1 VLAQRIARVHRLGQR
16 EVVNVVLLVSEG
28 GFEERME
35 GTLDSKRAL
44 FAAAIGDDAETT
56 ELDRSSMARRMAT
69 LLPDAGRPAP
79 APARMMA
86 AEMVAPPATP
96 DPVLAL
102 RASLGEALAQV
113 LRLRDGRLVGVVRG
127 AAPAAG
133 VVGASLVPSTAVD
146 ALVALGDASP
156 FAAAEILFSAPD
168 EGPAAAALAARRALA
183 SGARRKRDAA
193 DALVAA
199 GMACE
204 ALHLYRDAMALACRA
219 LDDRGDPGEEPA
231 ALLLA
236 VHAHLVPSGALD
248 SAGAAALTRGG
259 ELARAF
265 ARLPDA
271 PP

>member
-44 FAAAIGDDAETT
+44 FAAAN
-56 ELDRSSMARRMAT
+56 
-69 LLPDAGRPAP
+69 
-79 APARMMA
+79 
-86 AEMVAPPATP
+86 
-96 DPVLAL
+96 
-102 RASLGEALAQV
+102 
-113 LRLRDGRLVGVVRG
+113 
-127 AAPAAG
+127 
-133 VVGASLVPSTAVD
+133 
-146 ALVALGDASP
+146 ALVALRDASP

-271 PP
+271 PPQPIVAAIAADASTLVARAQAGLSQPA